1 LPSDIKRCRLFCK
14 SLNEFK
20 LIFLV
25 SMSVI
30 FKNLKFETID
40 YKDSVLNVREYIN
53 FTFLILIKLRDFL
66 TT

>member
-1 LPSDIKRCRLFCK
+1 
-14 SLNEFK
+14 
-20 LIFLV
+20 
-25 SMSVI
+25 MSVI